1 MFLHNI
7 VARTF
12 VNSLLFIKGEFLYKV
27 RTKLH
32 IKIAQHDDAN
42 FNVFIQRKHRKKK
55 SSFLKQTV
63 ENADLYKAVLNITMT
78 TQEQRL
84 KYDISLVEMM
94 RTMKK
99 DMS

>member
-32 IKIAQHDDAN
+32 IKIA
-42 FNVFIQRKHRKKK
+42 
-55 SSFLKQTV
+55 
-63 ENADLYKAVLNITMT
+63 
-78 TQEQRL
+78 
-84 KYDISLVEMM
+84 
-94 RTMKK
+94 
-99 DMS
+99 